1 MTTDDRTKLISQL
14 LALESPETRAPDAV
28 EERSVWLWDRLANHL
43 TPLIGQMGFESLY
56 ARAVHF
62 SQSECQ
68 GLSAFTLGQETD
80 FLQKLREDIRGLEH
94 DTAERCTTILLN
106 KFIELVTAM
115 IGEALM
121 GHILRSAWDEYSARY
136 GTRGVSE

>member
-14 LALESPETRAPDAV
+14 LTFESPETRAPNAV
-28 EERSVWLWDRLANHL
+28 EDRAVWLWERLADHL

-62 SQSECQ
+62 SRSECQ
-68 GLSAFTLGQETD
+68 GLSSFTLGQETD
-80 FLQKLREDIRGLEH
+80 FLQKLREDIRSLEH
-94 DTAERCTTILLN
+94 DIAERCAKTLLN

-121 GHILRSAWDEYSARY
+121 GHILRSAWDEYSARC
-136 GTRGVSE
+136 GTKGVSE

>member
-14 LALESPETRAPDAV
+14 LALDSPAKESPDAV
-28 EERSVWLWDRLANHL
+28 AERAAWLWERLANHL

-62 SQSECQ
+62 SQSECR
-68 GLSAFTLGQETD
+68 GLSGFTLGQETGL
-80 FLQKLREDIRGLEH
+80 LQKLREDLRGLEH
-94 DTAERCTTILLN
+94 DAAERCATVLLTR
-106 KFIELVTAM
+106 FIELVSAM

-121 GHILRSAWDEYSARY
+121 GHILRSAWDEYSARR
-136 GTRGVSE
+136 GTKGGSE